1 MYEYYVCIAR
11 KCWPEHAWDGAL
23 MIEGKPIVVTY
34 RPGQKYVLI
43 VLLLGAV
50 VSLLFAGKFW
60 GTSLSSQQLE
70 EMKRLEGKT
79 VDLQSQ
85 LDNKSAELSRVAL
98 SAEVDVAA
106 LEQSRQEIVGLQR
119 QIYQRDEEL
128 ELYRELL
135 QDNNQ
140 PNGLSV
146 SDLNL
151 SALEDGRIRYRWV
164 ARQKTAKM
172 KTLSVYA
179 NMWVIGRQGE
189 EEVVV
194 SLDSLDDQVSR
205 MPLKREFKYF
215 SIVQGILKLP
225 EGFEPEKVRVAL
237 RYTWMDKFQSD
248 QKFDWIIEE

>member
-1 MYEYYVCIAR
+1 
-11 KCWPEHAWDGAL
+11 
-23 MIEGKPIVVTY
+23 MIEGKPIVINY

-43 VLLLGAV
+43 VLLLAAV
-50 VSLLFAGKFW
+50 VGLLFIGKYW
-60 GTSLSSQQLE
+60 GTVLSNQQLA
-70 EMKRLEGKT
+70 EMLRLEAKG
-79 VDLQSQ
+79 VELQAQ
-85 LDNKSAELSRVAL
+85 LEDKSADLSRVAL
-98 SAEVDVAA
+98 SAEVDMAA
-106 LEQSRQEIVGLQR
+106 LEKSRQEIIGLQR
-119 QIYQRDEEL
+119 KIYQRDEEL

-179 NMWVIGRQGE
+179 NMWIIGRQGG
-189 EEVVV
+189 EEVTL
-194 SLDSLDDQVSR
+194 SLDSLDNQVSR

-215 SIVQGILKLP
+215 SIVEGILKLP
-225 EGFEPEKVRVAL
+225 EAFEPEKVRIAL
-237 RYTWMDKFQSD
+237 RYTWMEKFQSD
-248 QKFDWIIEE
+248 QKFAWKIEG

>member
-1 MYEYYVCIAR
+1 
-11 KCWPEHAWDGAL
+11 
-23 MIEGKPIVVTY
+23 MIEGKPIVINY

-43 VLLLGAV
+43 GLLLAAV
-50 VSLLFAGKFW
+50 VGLLFIGKLW
-60 GTSLSSQQLE
+60 GTALSNQQLA
-70 EMKRLEGKT
+70 EMLRLEEKG
-79 VDLQSQ
+79 VELQAQ
-85 LDNKSAELSRVAL
+85 LEDKSAELSRVAL
-98 SAEVDVAA
+98 SAEVDMAA
-106 LEQSRQEIVGLQR
+106 LEKSRQEIIGLQR
-119 QIYQRDEEL
+119 KIYQRDEEL

-179 NMWVIGRQGE
+179 NMWVIGRQGG
-189 EEVVV
+189 EEVTL
-194 SLDSLDDQVSR
+194 SLDSLDNQVSR

-237 RYTWMDKFQSD
+237 RYTWMEKFQSD
-248 QKFDWIIEE
+248 QKFDWEIEE

>member
-1 MYEYYVCIAR
+1 
-11 KCWPEHAWDGAL
+11 
-23 MIEGKPIVVTY
+23 MIEGKPIVINY

-43 VLLLGAV
+43 VLLLAAV
-50 VSLLFAGKFW
+50 VGLLFIGKYW
-60 GTSLSSQQLE
+60 GTVLSNQQLA
-70 EMKRLEGKT
+70 EMLRLEAKG
-79 VDLQSQ
+79 VELQAQ
-85 LDNKSAELSRVAL
+85 LEDKSAELSRVAL
-98 SAEVDVAA
+98 SAEVDMAA
-106 LEQSRQEIVGLQR
+106 LEKSRQEIIGLQR

-140 PNGLSV
+140 PNGLSA

-179 NMWVIGRQGE
+179 NMWIIGRQGG
-189 EEVVV
+189 EEVTL
-194 SLDSLDDQVSR
+194 SLDSLDNQVSR

-215 SIVQGILKLP
+215 SIVEGILKLP
-225 EGFEPEKVRVAL
+225 EAFEPEKVRIAL
-237 RYTWMDKFQSD
+237 RYTWMEKFQSD
-248 QKFDWIIEE
+248 QKFDWKIEE

>member
-1 MYEYYVCIAR
+1 
-11 KCWPEHAWDGAL
+11 

-164 ARQKTAKM
+164 ARQK
-172 KTLSVYA
+172 
-179 NMWVIGRQGE
+179 NRQDE
-189 EEVVV
+189 NP
-194 SLDSLDDQVSR
+194 QC
-205 MPLKREFKYF
+205 
-215 SIVQGILKLP
+215 
-225 EGFEPEKVRVAL
+225 VRQYVG
-237 RYTWMDKFQSD
+237 
-248 QKFDWIIEE
+248 DWSSG

>member
-1 MYEYYVCIAR
+1 
-11 KCWPEHAWDGAL
+11 
-23 MIEGKPIVVTY
+23 MIEGKPIVITY
-34 RPGQKYVLI
+34 RPGQKYVLLAL
-43 VLLLGAV
+43 VLAAVAALLV
-50 VSLLFAGKFW
+50 VGKLW
-60 GTSLSSQQLE
+60 GTALSNQQLA
-70 EMKRLEGKT
+70 EMLRLEEKT
-79 VDLQSQ
+79 VELQAQ
-85 LDNKSAELSRVAL
+85 LDDKSAELSRVAL
-98 SAEVDVAA
+98 SAEVDMAA
-106 LEQSRQEIVGLQR
+106 LEKSRQEMIGLQQ

-179 NMWVIGRQGE
+179 DMWVIGRQGE
-189 EEVVV
+189 EEVTL
-194 SLDSLDDQVSR
+194 SLADIDDEVKR
-205 MPLKREFKYF
+205 LPLKREFKYF
-215 SIVQGILKLP
+215 SIIQGILKLP
-225 EGFEPEKVRVAL
+225 EDFEPEKVRVAL

-248 QKFDWIIEE
+248 QKFDWKIEE

>member
-1 MYEYYVCIAR
+1 
-11 KCWPEHAWDGAL
+11 
-23 MIEGKPIVVTY
+23 MIEGKPIVINY

-43 VLLLGAV
+43 VLLLAAV
-50 VSLLFAGKFW
+50 VGLLFTGKYW
-60 GTSLSSQQLE
+60 GTVLSNQQLA
-70 EMKRLEGKT
+70 EMLRLEAKG
-79 VDLQSQ
+79 VEAQ
-85 LDNKSAELSRVAL
+85 LEDKSAELSRVAL
-98 SAEVDVAA
+98 SAEVDMAA
-106 LEQSRQEIVGLQR
+106 LEKSRQEIIGLQR

-140 PNGLSV
+140 PNGLSA

-179 NMWVIGRQGE
+179 NMWIIGRQGG
-189 EEVVV
+189 EEVTL
-194 SLDSLDDQVSR
+194 SLDSLDNQVSR

-215 SIVQGILKLP
+215 SIVEGILKLP
-225 EGFEPEKVRVAL
+225 EAFEPEKVRIAL
-237 RYTWMDKFQSD
+237 RYTWMEKFQSD
-248 QKFDWIIEE
+248 QKFDWKIEE

>member
-1 MYEYYVCIAR
+1 
-11 KCWPEHAWDGAL
+11 
-23 MIEGKPIVVTY
+23 MIEGKPIVINY

-43 VLLLGAV
+43 VLLLAAV
-50 VSLLFAGKFW
+50 VGLLFTGKYW
-60 GTSLSSQQLE
+60 GTVLSNQQLA
-70 EMKRLEGKT
+70 EMLRLEAKG
-79 VDLQSQ
+79 VELQAQ
-85 LDNKSAELSRVAL
+85 LEDKSAELSRVAL
-98 SAEVDVAA
+98 SAEVDMAA
-106 LEQSRQEIVGLQR
+106 LEKSRQEIIGLQR

-140 PNGLSV
+140 PNGLSA

-179 NMWVIGRQGE
+179 NMWIIGRQGG
-189 EEVVV
+189 EEVTL
-194 SLDSLDDQVSR
+194 SLDSLDNQVSR

-215 SIVQGILKLP
+215 SIVEGILKLP
-225 EGFEPEKVRVAL
+225 EAFEPEKVRIAL
-237 RYTWMDKFQSD
+237 RYTWMEKFQSD
-248 QKFDWIIEE
+248 QKFDWKIEE